1 MPKHYKQPFPVE
13 KWRKI
18 RELLYLFILFFYTIL
33 LLHDAAT
40 AFLTYDVYSWAGTI
54 AKLEQVVIPALLIVL
69 YLSNIIFDR
78 SYFIF
83 KKEVIKIILFIV
95 CAIVSIIH
103 IPMFT
108 FGALMLCADFTSIKK
123 LAKTSA
129 LAIFWCTV
137 IGIVACFRYAYVND
151 IILERFGRQRH
162 YFAFGH
168 YAVWARQMLYEI
180 GRAHV

>member
-1 MPKHYKQPFPVE
+1 MPIHYIHPFPVE

-78 SYFIF
+78 SYFF
-83 KKEVIKIILFIV
+83 LKKQK
-95 CAIVSIIH
+95 S
-103 IPMFT
+103 
-108 FGALMLCADFTSIKK
+108 
-123 LAKTSA
+123 KT
-129 LAIFWCTV
+129 IQNC
-137 IGIVACFRYAYVND
+137 RVNRKQPN
-151 IILERFGRQRH
+151 I
-162 YFAFGH
+162 
-168 YAVWARQMLYEI
+168 
-180 GRAHV
+180 

>member
-78 SYFIF
+78 SYFIL
-83 KKEVIKIILFIV
+83 K
-95 CAIVSIIH
+95 
-103 IPMFT
+103 
-108 FGALMLCADFTSIKK
+108 
-123 LAKTSA
+123 
-129 LAIFWCTV
+129 
-137 IGIVACFRYAYVND
+137 
-151 IILERFGRQRH
+151 
-162 YFAFGH
+162 
-168 YAVWARQMLYEI
+168 
-180 GRAHV
+180 